1 MSSFSL
7 RHSLESEP
15 MEIHGIF
22 LCSKSDSTE
31 PALPRLVLR
40 EVAHINCF
48 LSIKIRITV
57 SQQHYLSFAI
67 PSRCTMHMNS

>member
-15 MEIHGIF
+15 MEIRRTF
-22 LCSKSDSTE
+22 CSKFGSTE
-31 PALPRLVLR
+31 PAVTRLALQ
-40 EVAHINCF
+40 EVAYINSF

-57 SQQHYLSFAI
+57 NQQHYSYQGVSCI
-67 PSRCTMHMNS
+67 